1 MHLVTSFCFVPMFK
15 QSGSGSENWGD
26 HFQKAATFQTVL
38 LATQVGLSF
47 KQQIFKYS
55 KEDDELFEDYVN
67 SVFWDL
73 KRLLGANNDIWVE
86 TPFYE
91 PT

>member
-1 MHLVTSFCFVPMFK
+1 M
-15 QSGSGSENWGD
+15 
-26 HFQKAATFQTVL
+26 L
-38 LATQVGLSF
+38 LATQVLL

-86 TPFYE
+86 TVYFMSLLKNIYLYKE
-91 PT
+91 ILDFKGLIL